1 MVLHLRH
8 LWERQHYQF
17 FPMFIIALAG
27 IAFSRSSSI
36 PRIVPNA
43 VTKPNPWKIQIP
55 LLLLLVI
62 SLAAACW
69 LTSPWFG
76 MIAFLSFVLLFARNC
91 GDLYPVALPLL
102 LLIPLPFAMDTDVIM
117 RLQRV
122 SSIGASALL
131 DTAGIRHVMSG
142 NVLELADTKLFVAEA
157 CSGMGSAFL
166 MLATASVYIVWKHLR
181 TVVAIPLLCSA
192 IVWAVAGNTLRI
204 FLVAYSQSVGGPDL
218 SHGLSHDLVGTAT
231 YSFSILMLILTEQ
244 ALLFVFDP
252 IPERRSND
260 QWIVSYGN
268 TASRTLIQFWNRRT
282 SMQSNFQQ
290 DLKANKSV
298 TGISVQP
305 MTFMAAML
313 PALLGFS
320 VATASQF
327 WPQSTTGSVASSLQ
341 FNSTTNS
348 KFDSLPDDMFVDVT
362 TNPQL
367 LEFRTET
374 SAAPP
379 SDSTNEI
386 RTKTWR
392 LRISGIDITVALD
405 GPYPTWHNAVQDY
418 THDGWKVSRCEFTR
432 SPGIGNESSVVAKS
446 ELYRSTSE
454 HALLL
459 FGEFRTAGTPIT
471 APASFTSTGISTALD
486 AELASTESSGD
497 DSIWRLQMFV
507 QHTNEF
513 DTATQEY
520 WNQTFIELFRKV
532 IDRWRQRP

>member
-1 MVLHLRH
+1 ML
-8 LWERQHYQF
+8 F
-17 FPMFIIALAG
+17 IALAG
-27 IAFSRSSSI
+27 IAASRSSSF
-36 PRIVPNA
+36 PRIAPNSI
-43 VTKPNPWKIQIP
+43 TKPNPWKIHIP
-55 LLLLLVI
+55 LLLLMVL
-62 SLAAACW
+62 SLAAAFW

-117 RLQRV
+117 RLQRM

-131 DTAGIRHVMSG
+131 DAAGIQHLMSG

-166 MLATASVYIVWKHLR
+166 MLATASIYIVWRHLR

-204 FLVAYSQSVGGPDL
+204 FLVAYSQSTGGPDL
-218 SHGLSHDLVGTAT
+218 SHGWPHDLVGTAT
-231 YSFSILMLILTEQ
+231 YGLSILMLILTEQ

-252 IPERRSND
+252 IPELRSND
-260 QWIVSYGN
+260 QWIVSHGN
-268 TASRTLIQFWNRRT
+268 TGSRTLIQFWNRRT
-282 SMQSNFQQ
+282 SMQANFQQ
-290 DLKANKSV
+290 ELKSNKGV

-313 PALLGFS
+313 PPLLGFS

-327 WPQSTTGSVASSLQ
+327 WPQSTSASVASSLQ
-341 FNSTTNS
+341 FNATTNS
-348 KFDSLPDDMFVDVT
+348 NFDRLPDDLFSNATM
-362 TNPQL
+362 NPQL
-367 LEFRTET
+367 LEFKNQPQVTLQ
-374 SAAPP
+374 
-379 SDSTNEI
+379 SDSSNEI
-386 RTKTWR
+386 LTKTWR
-392 LRISGIDITVALD
+392 LRISGMDVTVTLD
-405 GPYPTWHNAVQDY
+405 GPYESWHDAVLGY
-418 THDGWKVSRCEFTR
+418 TKDGWKVSQCDFVKSR
-432 SPGIGNESSVVAKS
+432 GIGNGLSVVAKS
-446 ELYRSTSE
+446 ELYRNTSE

-471 APASFTSTGISTALD
+471 APASFASTGIATALD
-486 AELASTESSGD
+486 DELASTESSGD

-532 IDRWRQRP
+532 IDHWRLRP